1 MRLRYFFDPGAGI
14 CLWAADDEARGRFGY
29 SVELEKLELSK
40 DTIALGNRLLSSFDG
55 SINWKDPAGPS
66 LWSEQQRS
74 QFMQESVSFY
84 ERLVSELG
92 SEFNVVNELQT

>member
-1 MRLRYFFDPGAGI
+1 MKLRYFFDPGAGI
-14 CLWAADDEARGRFGY
+14 CLWAADDEARGQFGY
-29 SVELEKLELSK
+29 PVELEKLELSK
-40 DTIALGNRLLSSFDG
+40 DTIALGNRLISSFDG

-66 LWSEQQRS
+66 PWSEQQRS

-92 SEFNVVNELQT
+92 SEFTVVNELQA